1 MRTTKAATQF
11 DPQYCRIKPT
21 MKDQDQKPAPNR
33 PISLTKWLA
42 YLPYKITVKHP
53 SASILNIVLTTDNV
67 GSITANDDYSRQFK
81 PCLKPMNQFNLL
93 QINSLL
99 STIDANIGYSLAGF
113 YKIGFT
119 HEMLELSVEELPYK
133 VVQSLLKNRY
143 DIFNLIPQ
151 GLALPIE

>member
-1 MRTTKAATQF
+1 MNN
-11 DPQYCRIKPT
+11 
-21 MKDQDQKPAPNR
+21 QDQKTIPNR

-99 STIDANIGYSLAGF
+99 STIDKNIGYSLSGF
-113 YKIGFT
+113 YDTCWSADAVVLNI
-119 HEMLELSVEELPYK
+119 EDLPYK
-133 VVQSLLKNRY
+133 VVQSLLKNHY
-143 DIFNLIPQ
+143 DIFNLIGQ